1 MTFWDHLDALRGVLF
16 RMAATLTVA
25 AIAMFCLMPRIFD
38 SVILAPC
45 HGSFQI
51 GRASC
56 RERV

>member
-38 SVILAPC
+38 SVI
-45 HGSFQI
+45 QI

-56 RERV
+56 KERV